1 MEERSIMTA
10 KELPGTLVVFLIGQT
25 EMDLFATTVVEVKSV
40 KSAPSYPNVIPK
52 QKIIRQEQ
60 RAVGGRE
67 TELLVKAYMPQAVV
81 VEATVLLEDI
91 LGPGTPEVKRRL
103 IAECGAVLAEF
114 RCDPEFTEDYS
125 VHCFSGYSGDPE
137 VYLSLHGERI
147 AQFLK
152 NEDAPLDEEEVR
164 KTLEVS
170 LKYGKDDITIMD
182 WDGAF
187 IFEASGAFQSDIE
200 LFEIA
205 NLQLLRSRSLSSDLD
220 RRLEKTLQMLR
231 GREPWRLPVL
241 RSREVRKVLREIIE
255 IRTQSLLESEVVEH
269 NIKLIGDWYSA
280 RLYSLIAKKL
290 HLEAWARNIKEKLRT
305 LEEVYAMASENFSI
319 SYRATIEFAILGG
332 WFILLLLYIGEYF
345 LVSH

>member
-1 MEERSIMTA
+1 MEKTESMTT

-25 EMDLFATTVVEVKSV
+25 EMDLFATTIVEVKTL
-40 KSAPSYPNVIPK
+40 KSAPSYPDVIPK
-52 QKIIRQEQ
+52 QKIIRQE
-60 RAVGGRE
+60 RRTVGGMDA
-67 TELLVKAYMPQAVV
+67 ELLVKAYLPQAVV
-81 VEATVLLEDI
+81 VEATVQLDDI
-91 LGPGTPEVKRRL
+91 LGDGTPEIKRRL

-114 RCDPEFTEDYS
+114 RCDPEFIEDYS

-152 NEDAPLDEEEVR
+152 NEASPLDEEEVR
-164 KTLEVS
+164 KTLDVS
-170 LKYGKDDITIMD
+170 LKYGKDDITVID

-187 IFEASGAFQSDIE
+187 IFDAAGSFQSDIE

-205 NLQLLRSRSLSSDLD
+205 NLQLLRSRSLSSYLD
-220 RRLEKTLQMLR
+220 RRLEKTLLMLR
-231 GREPWRLPVL
+231 GKEPWRLPVL

-290 HLEAWARNIKEKLRT
+290 HLESWARNIKEKLRT

-319 SYRATIEFAILGG
+319 SYRATIEFAILAG
-332 WFILLLLYIGEYF
+332 WFVLLILYVGEFILLR
-345 LVSH
+345 